1 MQSAN
6 NPQKWEVWW
15 AKVKFEDEPDIVKT
29 RPVVIFDNRQAYI
42 VSFKVTGQMPRE
54 NFKGEYVLQKW
65 QEAGLL
71 ELNGRF
77 VDLTLA
83 GRFWAVTMSQL
94 LTNYLQKKL
103 KNNS

>member
-1 MQSAN
+1 MKRRHGVDVAKEGS
-6 NPQKWEVWW
+6 EVF
-15 AKVKFEDEPDIVKT
+15 A
-29 RPVVIFDNRQAYI
+29 Q
-42 VSFKVTGQMPRE
+42 
-54 NFKGEYVLQKW
+54 W